1 MAHKKGEAKS
11 VKAAD
16 LGGVP
21 QVTGTMNGKGL
32 KIGIVVSRF
41 NESLTTELARS
52 AIAALV
58 KHGVRKADIL
68 VHWVPGAFE
77 VPAVIHKL
85 AREKRF
91 DALIALGLVI
101 EGETPHA
108 DMINQQVA
116 HYLAKTARKCD
127 VPVIHEV
134 VATRNLNQAV
144 ARITS
149 GMKSRGWYAGCAAV
163 EMATLYRTMEKNDD

>member
-11 VKAAD
+11 VKTAD
-16 LGGVP
+16 LGGVR
-21 QVTGTMNGKGL
+21 QITGTMNGKGL

-52 AIAALV
+52 AIAALE
-58 KHGVRKADIL
+58 KHGVKKEDIL
-68 VHWVPGAFE
+68 VHWVPGAYE

-85 AREKRF
+85 AKEGRF

-108 DMINQQVA
+108 DMINRTVA
-116 HYLAKTARKCD
+116 HYLAGTARKCH

-134 VATRNLNQAV
+134 VATRNIDQAV

-149 GMKSRGWYAGCAAV
+149 GEKSRGWYAGCAAV
-163 EMATLYRTMEKNDD
+163 EMATLYRAMEKNDD